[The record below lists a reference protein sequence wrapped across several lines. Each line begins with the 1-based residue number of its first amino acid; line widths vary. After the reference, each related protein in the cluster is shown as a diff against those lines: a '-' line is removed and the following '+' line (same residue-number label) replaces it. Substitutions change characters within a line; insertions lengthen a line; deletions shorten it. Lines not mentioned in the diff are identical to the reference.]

1 MSMRK
6 NIIALSL
13 FNVAKLLKEA
23 EDPMAA
29 EPVAG
34 AGAGGDVPTDPQT
47 GEALTLEQMID
58 RINIIRSGLSFEDP
72 EVFGKLTALYKAMP
86 SDEKIKFNK
95 QLKDIGAVVQN
106 QEVNKGDGASPEAPA
121 MPPEAAPAPA
131 APPPPAAPAAPP
143 PAV

>member
-13 FNVAKLLKEA
+13 FNAAKLLKEA

-34 AGAGGDVPTDPQT
+34 GDGGDVPTDPQT
-47 GEALTLEQMID
+47 GEALTLEKMID
-58 RINIIRSGLSFEDP
+58 RVNIIRSGLSFEDP

-106 QEVNKGDGASPEAPA
+106 QEVSKGDGASPEAPA
-121 MPPEAAPAPA
+121 MPPEAAPVPA
-131 APPPPAAPAAPP
+131 APPPPAAPPTPP

>member
-1 MSMRK
+1 MSMRR

-13 FNVAKLLKEA
+13 FNAAKLLKEA

-34 AGAGGDVPTDPQT
+34 EPSGEVPTDPQT

-58 RINIIRSGLSFEDP
+58 RMNIIRSGLSFEDP
-72 EVFGKLTALYKAMP
+72 EVFGKLTALYKSMP
-86 SDEKIKFNK
+86 SDEKIKLNK
-95 QLKDIGAVVQN
+95 QLKDIGAIVQS
-106 QEVNKGDGASPEAPA
+106 QEVNKGGQEAPEAPA
-121 MPPEAAPAPA
+121 PAPEAA
-131 APPPPAAPAAPP
+131 PPPAAPSPPAAPPAPP

>member
-34 AGAGGDVPTDPQT
+34 AGGDVPTDPQT

-58 RINIIRSGLSFEDP
+58 RMNIIRSGLSFDDP
-72 EVFGKLTALYKAMP
+72 EVFGKLTALYKSMP
-86 SDEKIKFNK
+86 SDEKIKLNK
-95 QLKDIGAVVQN
+95 QLKDIGAIVQS
-106 QEVNKGDGASPEAPA
+106 QEVNKGGQEAPEAPA

-131 APPPPAAPAAPP
+131 APPPPAAPPAPP

>member
-13 FNVAKLLKEA
+13 FNAAKLLKEA

-29 EPVAG
+29 EPSV
-34 AGAGGDVPTDPQT
+34 GGDVPTDPQT

-58 RINIIRSGLSFEDP
+58 RVNIIRSGLSFEDP
-72 EVFGKLTALYKAMP
+72 EVFGKLTSLYKAMP
-86 SDEKIKFNK
+86 ADEKIKFNK

-106 QEVNKGDGASPEAPA
+106 QEVNKGDGAPPEAPA
-121 MPPEAAPAPA
+121 PPPEAAPAPA
-131 APPPPAAPAAPP
+131 APPSPAAPP
-143 PAV
+143 PPPPAV

>member
-13 FNVAKLLKEA
+13 FNAAKLLKEA

-29 EPVAG
+29 EPV
-34 AGAGGDVPTDPQT
+34 AGGDVPTDPQT

-106 QEVNKGDGASPEAPA
+106 QEVNKGEGASPEAPA

-131 APPPPAAPAAPP
+131 APAPPAAPAAPP
-143 PAV
+143 PAI